1 MKITLFNGLND
12 IKIEERDMP
21 KAGPKDVVLKTLKAG
36 ICGTDINI
44 LKTGNGQM
52 GIRLGSEFG
61 HEVAAEVIEVGE
73 NVSPD
78 IKVGMRVGVNP
89 ITARKQGKMVS
100 CEFGGFSEYSLVED
114 AQLNYNLYAIPD
126 HMSSAAAA
134 LVEPLSVGRH
144 GAFSINPQ
152 IDENIVVLG
161 AGPIGLCAASSL
173 IAEGITNVCVV
184 DIDPMRLEMAE
195 KLGAKVI
202 NTANEPIAEGLIRH
216 FGQKPTFFGMPLP
229 NVHGYIDAAGAPSLF
244 NEVLKVAN
252 EQTRFAIVAV
262 YKQPMEIDFG
272 QMMGFELNIRGA
284 SGYTHEDIMK
294 VIENLSEKKTPIES
308 IITHT
313 YKFEDIREAFDK
325 AIEMKDTIKVIVDFE

>member
-1 MKITLFNGLND
+1 MKVSLFNGLND
-12 IKIEERDMP
+12 IKIEEREMP
-21 KAGPKDVVLKTLKAG
+21 KAGPNDVVLKTLKAG

-44 LKTGNGQM
+44 LKSGSGQM
-52 GIRLGSEFG
+52 GIRLGYEFG
-61 HEVAAEVIEVGE
+61 HEVAGEVIEVGE
-73 NVSPD
+73 NVSSD
-78 IKVGMRVGVNP
+78 IQVGMRVGVNP
-89 ITARKQGKMVS
+89 ITARKGGKMAS

-114 AQLNYNLYAIPD
+114 AQLNYNLYAVPEQ
-126 HMSSAAAA
+126 MSSAATA
-134 LVEPLSVGRH
+134 LIEPLSVGRH

-152 IDENIVVLG
+152 PDENIVVLG

-173 IAEGITNVCVV
+173 ISEGITNVCVI

-195 KLGAKVI
+195 KLGAKII
-202 NTANEPIAEGLIRH
+202 NTAKEPLVEGLVRH
-216 FGQKPTFFGMPLP
+216 FGQKQTYFGLPLP
-229 NVHGYIDAAGAPSLF
+229 NVHGYVDAAGAPSLF

-252 EQTRFAIVAV
+252 EETRFAIVAV

-272 QMMGFELNIRGA
+272 QMMALELNIRGA
-284 SGYTHEDIMK
+284 SGYTHEDIVK
-294 VIENLSEKKTPIES
+294 VIENLAEKKTPIES